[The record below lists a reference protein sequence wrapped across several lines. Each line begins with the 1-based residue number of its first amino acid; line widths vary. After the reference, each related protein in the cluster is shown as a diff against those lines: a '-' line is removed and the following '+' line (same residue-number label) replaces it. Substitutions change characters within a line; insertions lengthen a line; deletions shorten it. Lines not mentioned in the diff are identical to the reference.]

1 MALIDRVRLRVPSD
15 LPDSEIAAMIEA
27 LEAEIDARLGPAGP
41 ITVALGDPL
50 APRDRLLATLRLNR
64 PADPGQ
70 PISITEICPGNGG
83 AAAEETLLDA
93 ADFAVLHGG
102 RTLLRLTGGPHPSA
116 HWAPRVRVTYTPAQL
131 AAAREEAVIKLIALD
146 LSYRG
151 ALRSERAGDYQFALS
166 GDMAADREAIL
177 RSLEDRRGMVMA

>member
-1 MALIDRVRLRVPSD
+1 MALLDRVRLRVPSD
-15 LPDSEIAAMIEA
+15 LPDGEIAAMIA
-27 LEAEIDARLGPAGP
+27 AASAEIDARLGAAGP
-41 ITVALGDPL
+41 VTVVLGNPL
-50 APRDRLLATLRLNR
+50 APTDRLLATLRLHR

-70 PISITEICPGNGG
+70 PITITEIAPGNAG
-83 AAAEETLLDA
+83 AAADETLLDP

-102 RTLLRLTGGPHPSA
+102 RTLLRLTGGPHPA
-116 HWAPRVRVTYTPAQL
+116 AFWAPSVRVSYTPVQL
-131 AAAREEAVIKLIALD
+131 AAAREEAIIKLIALD

-177 RSLEDRRGMVMA
+177 RALENQRGMVMA